1 MRFKRTDLNLNS
13 RLRPSIGLEHAR
25 IQGNQSDQVNRVHF
39 SENDGKTI
47 GQNNYYPLSHAGIQ
61 ALQSDI
67 GGRGRYRPQAE
78 MVGFVAMAGNAAT
91 CRISLGTP
99 AAASPLFFW
108 GISGVGLEH

>member
-1 MRFKRTDLNLNS
+1 M
-13 RLRPSIGLEHAR
+13 
-25 IQGNQSDQVNRVHF
+25 VNRVLF
-39 SENDGKTI
+39 SGNDGNTTL
-47 GQNNYYPLSHAGIQ
+47 GHNYYPLSQAGIQ

-67 GGRGRYRPQAE
+67 GGGGRYRPQAE

-108 GISGVGLEH
+108 AISSVGLEH

>member
-1 MRFKRTDLNLNS
+1 M
-13 RLRPSIGLEHAR
+13 
-25 IQGNQSDQVNRVHF
+25 VNRVLF
-39 SENDGKTI
+39 SGNDGNTI
-47 GQNNYYPLSHAGIQ
+47 LGHNYYPLSQTGIQ

-91 CRISLGTP
+91 CRIGLGTP

-108 GISGVGLEH
+108 AISSVGLEH